1 MPGDERAERRIARMA
16 RAGAW
21 LLRVLGSTWRVRVR
35 HDEELRRLR
44 AAGQP
49 IVFALW
55 HGQLLP
61 LLYHHR
67 REGVVVMISEHAD
80 GELVARVAERLGFR
94 TVRGSTSR
102 GAARALLEAARVVQE
117 GHDLAITPDG
127 PRGPAKSVAPGVAV
141 LAQRTGAPVI
151 GAAAHARS
159 AWRLKS
165 WDSFLIPRPFARVDV
180 AYSDAVT
187 IAAANAREAAAET
200 QRMQELMAVAEE
212 RASA

>member
-1 MPGDERAERRIARMA
+1 MPGDKSSERRIARMA

-35 HDEELRRLR
+35 HDDELRRLR

-49 IVFALW
+49 IIFALW
-55 HGQLLP
+55 HGELLP

-80 GELVARVAERLGFR
+80 GELVARVAERLGYR

-151 GAAAHARS
+151 GVAAHARS

-187 IAAANAREAAAET
+187 IAAADAREAAAET
-200 QRMQELMAVAEE
+200 QRMQQLMAVAEE